1 VAGRFPGKH
10 PVAHPAALV
19 VLLLVSRSG
28 WADALP
34 IVTGV
39 ATSLLVVV
47 LASHVVD
54 LAPGPMPTWR

>member
-1 VAGRFPGKH
+1 
-10 PVAHPAALV
+10 VAHPAALV